1 MAKRKKNNNL
11 ALFFLGTTVGSLAGI
26 MFAQKKGEDLRRDL
40 TDKAVDLKEKTSELI
55 QNRQEIIDIV
65 KEVIDKNLNKDKI
78 IKYKTPEY
86 YEKEFDISEEG
97 ENTEGE

>member
-1 MAKRKKNNNL
+1 MSKRKNNNNL
-11 ALFFLGTTVGSLAGI
+11 ALFFLGTTIGSLAGI
-26 MFAQKKGEDLRRDL
+26 MFAQKKGEDFRRDI

-55 QNRQEIIDIV
+55 ENRQELIDIV
-65 KEVIDKNLNKDKI
+65 KEVIEKNLNKDKI

>member
-1 MAKRKKNNNL
+1 MTKRKKNNNL

-26 MFAQKKGEDLRRDL
+26 MFAQKKGEDFRKDI

-65 KEVIDKNLNKDKI
+65 KEVLDKNLNKDKI

-86 YEKEFDISEEG
+86 YEKEFDINEEG
-97 ENTEGE
+97 GNTEGE

>member
-1 MAKRKKNNNL
+1 MAKQKKNNSL

-26 MFAQKKGEDLRRDL
+26 MFAQKKGEDLRKDL
-40 TDKAVDLKEKTSELI
+40 TDKAVDLREKTSELI

-78 IKYKTPEY
+78 IKYTTPEY